1 MTKKQIVPA
10 KTVIVLT
17 ITDPK
22 AIPLVTETVMK
33 KKAILKNSKG
43 DWVEL
48 KPHQL
53 KKELVT
59 FLEKSGLTFEYSDVP
74 SRRGRSEI
82 EGVIVRVKPA
92 NGSNYDFGTIIKI
105 NEPVDESGKMDKPNS
120 RIVKNF
126 LVKSGVD
133 LDKRCK
139 EGTEELS
146 CLTKMKED

>member
-1 MTKKQIVPA
+1 MAKIIPA
-10 KTVIVLT
+10 RTVIVFT

-22 AIPLVTETVMK
+22 AISLVTETIMK
-33 KKAILKNSKG
+33 KKAILKNNKG

-82 EGVIVRVKPA
+82 ANVVVRVKPY
-92 NGSNYDFGTIIKI
+92 NGSNYDFGTLIKI
-105 NEPVDESGKMDKPNS
+105 NEPEGEKGARDKPNS
-120 RIVKNF
+120 RIVRNYLTKC
-126 LVKSGVD
+126 GVD
-133 LDKRCK
+133 MAKRCK
-139 EGTEELS
+139 EGNEELS
-146 CLTKMKED
+146 CLDKTEEV